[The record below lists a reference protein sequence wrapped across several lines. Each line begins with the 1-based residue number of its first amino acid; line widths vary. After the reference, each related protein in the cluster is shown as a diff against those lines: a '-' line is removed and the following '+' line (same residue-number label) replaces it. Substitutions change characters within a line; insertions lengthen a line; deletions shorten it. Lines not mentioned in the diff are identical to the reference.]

1 LAGARLAPASGRSK
15 AGRRRIKAVLFDY
28 GGTLFKA
35 TKPWDEVRAEG
46 LAAAREALRKSG
58 AEVELERLVETT
70 AAVFK
75 RYAEVEAKEDKD
87 IADRIKYG
95 EVIDELFPDLSKA
108 KRAALASK
116 VNKAFWD
123 TATKRYPLRKG
134 ARETLEALRSAGVM
148 MAVVSNHHNYES
160 LVGHLRESGIHGH
173 FQVILASEREGVRK
187 PNPAMFARSLRA
199 LGVEKDEALFV
210 GDSPKHDIVGARASG
225 ITTVLID
232 DGERPDSWVL
242 VGEALGPEG
251 EPDYVIRELKAV
263 RDVVESTHRGR
274 RKRRI

>member
-1 LAGARLAPASGRSK
+1 LAGARRAPAS
-15 AGRRRIKAVLFDY
+15 GRRRIKAVLFDY

-35 TKPWDEVRAEG
+35 TKPWEEVRAEG
-46 LAAAREALRKSG
+46 LAAAHEALRKGG

-75 RYAEVEAKEDKD
+75 RYAEVEAKEDRD

-95 EVIDELFPDLSKA
+95 EVVDELFPDLSKA

-116 VNKAFWD
+116 INKAFWD

-134 ARETLEALRSAGVM
+134 ARETLEALSSAGVR

-173 FQVILASEREGVRK
+173 FRVILASEREGVRK

-210 GDSPKHDIVGARASG
+210 GDSPRHDIVGARASG
-225 ITTVLID
+225 ITAVLID

-242 VGEALGPEG
+242 VGEVLGPEG
-251 EPDYVIRELKAV
+251 EPDYVIRELRAI
-263 RDVVESTHRGR
+263 RDVVESERR
-274 RKRRI
+274 RLRKRKS